1 MGKNYWNVK
10 LANLREIA
18 KQTYTKLPP
27 PPHDKLSD
35 QTFRDMFNRRA
46 IALVAWHGR
55 VMGKGNCNRHDAER
69 ACAQVM
75 YDVEPELKR

>member
-1 MGKNYWNVK
+1 MNTK
-10 LANLREIA
+10 LERLREIA

-27 PPHDKLSD
+27 PPLGKLSD

-46 IALVAWHGR
+46 IALVAWHRR
-55 VMGKGNCNRHDAER
+55 VMGKGNCNRYDAER